1 MPQPTIDQLAAERY
15 VSLVTFR
22 RNGKGVPTPIWI
34 ARAGDKLYAFTDG
47 ASAKMKRLRVTDRI
61 QIAACD
67 ARGIVRGEFADGR
80 ARKIDDPA
88 IIRRALASLS
98 QKYGWQMS
106 VLSFFSRLSGRIK
119 RRAYLEISL

>member
-1 MPQPTIDQLAAERY
+1 MPQPSLDQLAAERY

-34 ARAGDKLYAFTDG
+34 ARDGDKLYAFTDG
-47 ASAKMKRLRVTDRI
+47 TSAKMKRLKVTDRI

-67 ARGIVRGEFADGR
+67 ARGNVRGEFADGR
-80 ARKIDDPA
+80 ARKLDEPAVID
-88 IIRRALASLS
+88 RALAALT
-98 QKYGWQMS
+98 QKYGWQLSLLS
-106 VLSFFSRLSGRIK
+106 VFSRLFGRIG